1 MSSWVHWEEGAWMVL
16 ERGGL
21 VRTLFGKGA
30 LGQRIIYSPS
40 ETEKVKIEKAWE
52 WCGGWRLVKEV
63 LSGGEH
69 KTLEVRGDAHGAME
83 VSGDAEEAW
92 EVGDD
97 HVADHMELPLEP

>member
-63 LSGGEH
+63 LSGGGH
-69 KTLEVRGDAHGAME
+69 KTLEVLGDAHWVVE
-83 VSGDAEEAW
+83 VSGDVDEAL

-97 HVADHMELPLEP
+97 HVAGRKELPLEP

>member
-52 WCGGWRLVKEV
+52 WCDGLVKEV
-63 LSGGEH
+63 LWGGEH
-69 KTLEVRGDAHGAME
+69 KTLEMLGDAHWVVE
-83 VSGDAEEAW
+83 VSGDVDEAL

-97 HVADHMELPLEP
+97 HMAGRKGLPLEP